1 MCAPFVRRCAFV
13 CIVCVLERLL
23 PWKYQICGVGEDG
36 GAPENRGAGDE
47 KAGGRNYER
56 MESGRSNSRE
66 SRNNSEYFNIKNKT
80 KKRGQEKRGGSR
92 ECKLPEAGRVA
103 CE

>member
-1 MCAPFVRRCAFV
+1 MRAPFVRRCAFV

-47 KAGGRNYER
+47 RAGGE
-56 MESGRSNSRE
+56 
-66 SRNNSEYFNIKNKT
+66 
-80 KKRGQEKRGGSR
+80 
-92 ECKLPEAGRVA
+92 L
-103 CE
+103 

>member
-13 CIVCVLERLL
+13 CIVWVLERLL

-47 KAGGRNYER
+47 RAGGE
-56 MESGRSNSRE
+56 
-66 SRNNSEYFNIKNKT
+66 
-80 KKRGQEKRGGSR
+80 
-92 ECKLPEAGRVA
+92 L
-103 CE
+103 